1 MVLRVAPAAIYSLG
15 VTAMS
20 AGTVENVQPAN
31 SAAGSSTVRSML
43 NKVPEVTVIF
53 WIVKMMSTTVGE
65 TAADYLNLNLGFGLF
80 NTMMAA
86 ILLFVA
92 FLVFQMRQKEY
103 IPAWYWGVVVLV
115 SVVGTLIT
123 DYMVDT
129 MGISLE
135 ATTVGFSLALA
146 ATFAGWFASE
156 KTLSI
161 HTIFTSRRESFYWL
175 AILFTFALGTAAGD
189 LIAESV
195 GLGYAISAAVF
206 GSIIAIIY
214 GGYLNGLN
222 AVFAFWAAY
231 IITRPFGASLGD
243 LLSQSRA
250 AGGLDLGTTG
260 TSMLFLAIIA
270 GFVCWMTYSRQRP

>member
-1 MVLRVAPAAIYSLG
+1 M
-15 VTAMS
+15 AMS
-20 AGTVENVQPAN
+20 SGTIGNVQTLN
-31 SAAGSSTVRSML
+31 NAAGGSTVWPML

-65 TAADYLNLNLGFGLF
+65 TAADYLNSNLGFGLF

-86 ILLFVA
+86 IMLFAAV
-92 FLVFQMRQKEY
+92 LVFQMCQKEY

-135 ATTVGFSLALA
+135 ATTIGFSLALA
-146 ATFAGWFASE
+146 ATFAAWFASE

-206 GSIIAIIY
+206 GGIIAIIY

-222 AVFAFWAAY
+222 AVFAFWIAY

-243 LLSQSRA
+243 LLSQNKA
-250 AGGLDLGTTG
+250 AGGLDLGATG
-260 TSMLFLAIIA
+260 TSILFPAVITGLV
-270 GFVCWMTYSRQRP
+270 GWMTYVRKTP

>member
-1 MVLRVAPAAIYSLG
+1 MNNGTIENIQTLNNVAG
-15 VTAMS
+15 
-20 AGTVENVQPAN
+20 
-31 SAAGSSTVRSML
+31 GSTMRTML

-65 TAADYLNLNLGFGLF
+65 TAADYLNFNLGFGLF

-86 ILLFVA
+86 IVLFVA
-92 FLVFQMRQKEY
+92 VLVFQMRQKEY

-135 ATTVGFSLALA
+135 ATTIGFSLALA
-146 ATFAGWFASE
+146 ATFAAWFASE

-161 HTIFTSRRESFYWL
+161 HTIFTSSRESFYWL

-206 GSIIAIIY
+206 GGIIAIIY

-222 AVFAFWAAY
+222 AVLAFWAAY

-243 LLSQSRA
+243 LLSQSKA
-250 AGGLDLGTTG
+250 EGGLGLGTTG
-260 TSMLFLAIIA
+260 TSILFLAIIT
-270 GFVCWMTYSRQRP
+270 GFVGWMTYSRKSQ